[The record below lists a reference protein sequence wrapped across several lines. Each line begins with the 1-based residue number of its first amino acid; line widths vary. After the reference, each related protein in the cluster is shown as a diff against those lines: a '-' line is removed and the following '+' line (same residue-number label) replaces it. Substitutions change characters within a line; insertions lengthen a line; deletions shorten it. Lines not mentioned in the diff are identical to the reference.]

1 MAVGTFNIDRLEQ
14 LEAAQRAAQDFT
26 SEEAP
31 WPEREELPES
41 TVSAPT
47 LPEDMIP
54 APLRPWLVDI
64 AERSCVPLEFVA
76 APAMVALGAAIGR
89 SVGIRPGRFD
99 DYTVV
104 PNLWGGIVGRPG
116 TMKSNQISEATRP
129 LRNIQAQEWETF
141 DAFEAEAQAQ
151 VSRIEAEI
159 EAIKGEMR
167 KAARSSGSG
176 SKQQPSLDRLQEQ
189 LAEKIEELE
198 AARPVPKRYITQ
210 DATTEKLGELLKEN
224 PRGILL
230 LRDELA
236 GWLRQL
242 DRYGREGDREFY
254 LEAWNGTG
262 GYTFDRIGR
271 GTVRIKAL
279 TMSILGGI
287 QPGKLRSYIDG
298 ALREGA
304 GDDGL
309 LQRFQ
314 VLVWPDNLGTW
325 KPVDRWPD
333 TEARQ
338 QAYEVFHKL
347 VHLKPVE
354 IGAEQ
359 DGQDDIPYLRFADDA
374 QELYA
379 EWRDALENRLRSNAL
394 ADTPAFESHIAK
406 YRSLIPSLALI
417 FHLVDWADGAP
428 AGPVSLDA
436 VRLAAEWG
444 DYLEAHARKV
454 YAEEL
459 MADVLAAERLAKKIE
474 AGEVKDGQTIRDI
487 YRNGWQGLNTVERV
501 QFAIDELAKLNWVR
515 IETKET
521 GGRSSEVLR
530 LHPDLRGGSFGD

>member
-1 MAVGTFNIDRLEQ
+1 MAVDTVYIDRLEQ
-14 LEAAQRAAQDFT
+14 FEVAQRAAQDFA
-26 SEEAP
+26 SEEEP
-31 WPEREELPES
+31 WPERKELPK
-41 TVSAPT
+41 TLVSAPA
-47 LPEDMIP
+47 LPKDMIP
-54 APLRPWLVDI
+54 RPLRPWIVDI
-64 AERSCVPLEFVA
+64 SERSCVPLEFVA
-76 APAMVALGAAIGR
+76 APALVALGAAIGR
-89 SVGIRPGRFD
+89 GVGIRPGRFD

-104 PNLWGGIVGRPG
+104 PNLWGAIVGRPG
-116 TMKSNQISEATRP
+116 TMKSHQIAEATRP
-129 LRNIQAQEWETF
+129 LRRLEAQEWDQFE
-141 DAFEAEAQAQ
+141 AFEAEAKAH
-151 VSRIEAEI
+151 VARIEAEI
-159 EAIKGEMR
+159 EAVKGKMR
-167 KAARSSGSG
+167 EAARGKSVG
-176 SKQQPSLDRLQEQ
+176 KSLDELQRQ
-189 LAEKIEELE
+189 LAEKIEERD
-198 AARPVPKRYITQ
+198 AANPRVRRYITQ
-210 DATTEKLGELLKEN
+210 DATTEKLGELLEQN

-279 TMSILGGI
+279 TLSILGGI
-287 QPGKLRSYIDG
+287 QPGKLKSYIDA

-333 TEARQ
+333 SEARH

-347 VHLKPVE
+347 VNLKPVE

-359 DGQDDIPYLRFADDA
+359 DRPDDIPYLRFADDA
-374 QELYA
+374 QQLYDK
-379 EWRDALENRLRSNAL
+379 WRDELENRLRSNAL

-444 DYLEAHARKV
+444 DYLEEHARKV

-521 GGRSSEVLR
+521 GGRPSEVLR